1 MIYFPAFRKS
11 FDVNTIPQE
20 GIVALHELGQLV
32 FGGAIEQAVIPL
44 IHGQR
49 SADEIA
55 DALADR
61 FPRENVYHALQ
72 SMQQQG
78 LVYDRSAL
86 DGPALPAA
94 WHYLAWDLDRAQ
106 KAVTQTQ
113 ISVLGT
119 AGLGVTP
126 DIQTFAAYDL
136 KVGIDGSFLVVIA
149 GDYLEPELAAI
160 NREALERDRPWM
172 LVKPVGTLALIGPI
186 FRPGVS
192 ACWECLAQRL
202 YGRREIERYGEN
214 HGAAQIAS
222 AAPFNAAASAVQSIA
237 ALQIAKWV
245 ATGASPLL
253 EGKIVSFDLTSL
265 VTCTHIVNKRPCC
278 AACGTPTP
286 NVRRWPLL
294 DNQARRSSIDSGHR
308 SLSAEETYIRHQH
321 HISPITG
328 IVSELVPIRA
338 PSEEIVKL
346 YIANHNFALSSE
358 SLYFLTNSMQTK
370 SCGKGMTEAQARTS
384 ALCEAL
390 ERYCGVYKGDEVAI
404 HKSFRE
410 LGDQAIHPNACMLF
424 SERQYQERKTDQW
437 CGSVFNVVPAPFPP
451 DEKIDWTPVWSFAS
465 RALRYLPTAYLYYG
479 YPTKGKQPSCWADS
493 NGNAAGNTLEEA
505 IIQGF
510 LELVE
515 RDAVAIWWY
524 NRLPRPGVDLASFDI
539 PYISQCIDF
548 YARHGR
554 QLWALDLTTDFGIP
568 AFVAVSRRVDQPS
581 EEIIFGF
588 GAHLDAT
595 VALTRAIVEM
605 NQFLPVVNGPIGPG
619 GERVFAS
626 HDVTAVEWWRNATI
640 VTQPYLAPHPAFL
653 PRRSADYPGGASDDQ
668 LVDLMTCVNR
678 ARALGMDTLLLDQTR
693 GDVDMHVVKVIVPG
707 ARHFWARFAPGR
719 LYDVP
724 VRLDWLPRALSESEL
739 NPVAMFV

>member
-410 LGDQAIHPNACMLF
+410 LGDIRSARPTNGVARSSTSSPHRSPLMRRSIGRRCGPSHRARFVICRPHTSITAIQRRGNSPPVGLTPTEML
-424 SERQYQERKTDQW
+424 
-437 CGSVFNVVPAPFPP
+437 PAIPSKKQSSR
-451 DEKIDWTPVWSFAS
+451 DSWSWWSATRS
-465 RALRYLPTAYLYYG
+465 R
-479 YPTKGKQPSCWADS
+479 S
-493 NGNAAGNTLEEA
+493 
-505 IIQGF
+505 
-510 LELVE
+510 
-515 RDAVAIWWY
+515 
-524 NRLPRPGVDLASFDI
+524 
-539 PYISQCIDF
+539 
-548 YARHGR
+548 
-554 QLWALDLTTDFGIP
+554 
-568 AFVAVSRRVDQPS
+568 
-581 EEIIFGF
+581 
-588 GAHLDAT
+588 
-595 VALTRAIVEM
+595 
-605 NQFLPVVNGPIGPG
+605 G
-619 GERVFAS
+619 G
-626 HDVTAVEWWRNATI
+626 TI
-640 VTQPYLAPHPAFL
+640 VYHGPVSIWRPSISPI
-653 PRRSADYPGGASDDQ
+653 SANASTF
-668 LVDLMTCVNR
+668 M
-678 ARALGMDTLLLDQTR
+678 LGM
-693 GDVDMHVVKVIVPG
+693 VVSFGPSIS
-707 ARHFWARFAPGR
+707 
-719 LYDVP
+719 
-724 VRLDWLPRALSESEL
+724 PRISAFRPLS
-739 NPVAMFV
+739 P